1 MLWLFSGV
9 SFWCLSLGMD
19 ELDKLREEVA
29 SLRDEMAFF
38 RGRVAAIEEKK
49 EALAMVFRDTILE
62 LRDILKERDED
73 LSERVRMLVAM
84 NDNHLKRMSHVL
96 DEVEAMNK
104 RLLNIERDPLDSR

>member
-49 EALAMVFRDTILE
+49 EALAIH
-62 LRDILKERDED
+62 
-73 LSERVRMLVAM
+73 VRTDREM
-84 NDNHLKRMSHVL
+84 HRW
-96 DEVEAMNK
+96 
-104 RLLNIERDPLDSR
+104 RLLFNCYSIVLYGVMSLHY